1 MTEQNVLDAL
11 KNVTYP
17 GFTKDIV
24 TFGFVKDIVVENTTV
39 GMMIDITSSAEEVK
53 KEIIEKA
60 TEELKKAGF
69 EEIHVNINA
78 PQAPKQM
85 SNSVSGKN
93 IAPHI
98 KNFVMVSSG
107 KGGVGKSTTSANL
120 AIALA
125 MQGKKVGLLDADIYG
140 PNIPRMMGVDGQK
153 PEIQGNKLEPLKAYG
168 VEIMS
173 MGSIMDEGKALIWR
187 GSMIMKAIDQ
197 FLRDILWSELDVLV
211 IDMPPGTGD
220 AQLSLAQSVP
230 ITAGITVTTPQEV
243 SLDDSRRSLN
253 MFDKLNIP
261 TAGIIENMSGF
272 ICPSCDEE
280 SDIFGIGTT
289 LPVAKEFNTDLI
301 ARIPIEPAIR
311 IGGDTGMPIVYHK
324 PDSETSKRYQEAA
337 TKLWAFV
344 EKVNAEGLAD
354 NTGVQPTTAPGV
366 SACSTGAGAAATA
379 APARATEGTTTPPVK
394 QDGIKMAS
402 KPASDESC
410 GTGCGCH

>member
-1 MTEQNVLDAL
+1 MTEENVLEAL

-17 GFTKDIV
+17 GFTKDVV

-39 GMMIDITSSAEEVK
+39 GLMLDITSSADEVK
-53 KEIIEKA
+53 QELIENA
-60 TEELKKAGF
+60 TNELKKAGF

-78 PQAPKQM
+78 PKAPVQM

-93 IAPHI
+93 LAPHI

-107 KGGVGKSTTSANL
+107 KGGVGKSTTSVNL

-140 PNIPRMMGVDGQK
+140 PNIPRMMGVDGTK
-153 PEIQGNKLEPLKAYG
+153 PEIQGNKLQPLKAYG

-173 MGSIMDEGKALIWR
+173 MGSIMDEGAALIWR
-187 GSMIMKAIDQ
+187 GSMIMKAVEQ

-220 AQLSLAQSVP
+220 AQLSFAQSVP

-253 MFDKLNIP
+253 MFKKLDIP

-272 ICPSCDEE
+272 ICPSCDTE
-280 SDIFGIGTT
+280 SDIFGMGTT
-289 LPVAKEFNTDLI
+289 LPVAKEYDTELI
-301 ARIPIEPAIR
+301 TRIPIEPAIR

-324 PDSETSKRYQEAA
+324 PDSETAKRYQEAA
-337 TKLWAFV
+337 TKLWAFI
-344 EKVNAEGLAD
+344 EKVNAEGGAD
-354 NTGVQPTTAPGV
+354 NSGVQPTTPPGV
-366 SACSTGAGAAATA
+366 SACSTGATA
-379 APARATEGTTTPPVK
+379 APAKAEPAKTEG
-394 QDGIKMAS
+394 
-402 KPASDESC
+402 ESC

>member
-1 MTEQNVLDAL
+1 MTQENVLEAL

-24 TFGFVKDIVVENTTV
+24 TFGFVKDVVVNGTTV
-39 GMMIDITSSAEEVK
+39 GLTIDITSSADEVK
-53 KEIIEKA
+53 AQLRDES
-60 TEELKKAGF
+60 TTELKKLGF
-69 EEIHVNINA
+69 EEININIAA
-78 PQAPKQM
+78 PAAPKQM
-85 SNSVSGKN
+85 SNSVTGKN
-93 IAPHI
+93 IAPHV

-107 KGGVGKSTTSANL
+107 KGGVGKSTTSVNL
-120 AIALA
+120 AVAMA

-153 PEIQGNKLEPLKAYG
+153 PEIQGNKVHPLKAYG
-168 VEIMS
+168 IEIMS
-173 MGSIMDEGKALIWR
+173 MGSLMGDGEALIWR
-187 GSMIMKAIDQ
+187 GSMIMKAIEQ

-253 MFDKLNIP
+253 MFEKLHIP

-272 ICPSCDEE
+272 ICPSCDTE
-280 SDIFGIGTT
+280 SDIFGMGTT
-289 LPVAKEFNTDLI
+289 EPVAKEYDTEVI

-311 IGGDTGMPIVYHK
+311 VGGDTGMPITYHQ
-324 PDSETSKRYQEAA
+324 PDSETAKRYQIAA
-337 TKLWAFV
+337 TNLLAFID
-344 EKVNAEGLAD
+344 KVNAEGRAD
-354 NTGVQPTTAPGV
+354 NSGVQPTTPPGV
-366 SACSTGAGAAATA
+366 SACSTGAGAAATPA
-379 APARATEGTTTPPVK
+379 AEPAKAPEG
-394 QDGIKMAS
+394 
-402 KPASDESC
+402 ESC

>member
-17 GFTKDIV
+17 GFTKDVV

-39 GMMIDITSSAEEVK
+39 GLMLDITSSADEVK
-53 KEIIEKA
+53 NELIENA
-60 TEELKKAGF
+60 TKELKKAGF

-78 PQAPKQM
+78 PQPPRQM

-107 KGGVGKSTTSANL
+107 KGGVGKSTTSVNL
-120 AIALA
+120 AISLS

-140 PNIPRMMGVDGQK
+140 PNIPRMMGIEGTK
-153 PEIQGNKLEPLKAYG
+153 PQIQGNKLEPLKAYG

-173 MGSIMDEGKALIWR
+173 MGSIMEEGKALIWR

-197 FLRDILWSELDVLV
+197 FLRDILWSDLDVLV

-253 MFDKLNIP
+253 MFKKLDIP

-280 SDIFGIGTT
+280 SDIFGMGTSEA
-289 LPVAKEFNTDLI
+289 VAKEFDTELLS
-301 ARIPIEPAIR
+301 RIPIEPAIR
-311 IGGDTGMPIVYHK
+311 IGGDTGMPIAYHK
-324 PDSETSKRYQEAA
+324 PDSETAKRYQKAA
-337 TKLWAFV
+337 SKLWEFI
-344 EKVNAEGLAD
+344 EKVNAQGGPD
-354 NTGVQPTTAPGV
+354 NSGVQPTTPPGV
-366 SACSTGAGAAATA
+366 SACSTGGAAATA
-379 APARATEGTTTPPVK
+379 SSQAAPKSEG
-394 QDGIKMAS
+394 
-402 KPASDESC
+402 ESC